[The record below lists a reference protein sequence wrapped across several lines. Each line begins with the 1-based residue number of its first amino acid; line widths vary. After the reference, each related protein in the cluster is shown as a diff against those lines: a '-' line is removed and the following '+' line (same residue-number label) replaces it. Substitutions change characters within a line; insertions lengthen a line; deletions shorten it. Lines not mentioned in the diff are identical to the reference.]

1 MCGRYVSSKSVGD
14 IVTFFDVEL
23 VGENLATPSWNVAPT
38 VQINVVLDALPR
50 DRTAEGAPLATVR
63 RLESARW
70 GLVPTW
76 AKDVS
81 VGARMFNARI
91 EEAADKSAF
100 RNAVK
105 KRRAAIPASGY
116 YEWQKLA
123 DGTKSPFYINPGEGE
138 DLFAF
143 AGLYEWW
150 RNPAAADDAPDKWL
164 LSTTILTQD
173 SVGPLAEI
181 HDRMPVVLEPDA
193 LDHWLNP
200 EFEGDA
206 DLLDDIA
213 GASIDFIETFE
224 LRPVGR
230 EVGNV
235 RNDSPELIAPVQ

>member
-1 MCGRYVSSKSVGD
+1 MCGRYVSSKAVGD
-14 IVTFFDVEL
+14 IVTFFDVER
-23 VGENLATPSWNVAPT
+23 VGEELASPSWNVAPT
-38 VQINVVLDALPR
+38 VPINIVLDSIPK
-50 DRTAEGAPLATVR
+50 DRAAEGDASTVR
-63 RLESARW
+63 RLEAARW
-70 GLVPTW
+70 GLVPPW
-76 AKDVS
+76 AKDIA

-100 RNAVK
+100 RTAVK

-123 DGTKSPFYINPGEGE
+123 DGSKAPFFISPDG
-138 DLFAF
+138 DDSLFAF

-150 RNPAAADDAPDKWL
+150 RNPAAADDAPDRWV
-164 LSTTILTQD
+164 LSATILTQD

-193 LDHWLNP
+193 LDHWLDP
-200 EFEGDA
+200 HVEGDA

-213 GASIDFIETFE
+213 GASVDMIETFE

-235 RNDSPELIAPVQ
+235 RNDSPALIEPLA